1 MEEWIGGLWHRAI
14 TRVADREHAQAAVTL
29 DQVRPLLG
37 LLFRAAG
44 GDAAMRLAPA
54 GEASVAQG
62 RGARGWLQRIAHAGT
77 RAALPWWTP
86 EVLAL
91 PPRLA
96 VFKQRELNRD
106 LYAWLAAQ
114 AACFQPGGHWIAD
127 NQAATRRAL
136 QVFAGLAP
144 RHRRLVAAHL
154 AQRPVASSSA
164 AEAAVQAA
172 LRGVEHG
179 GPQPGAASVRPCE
192 VAPVWLWLDGEAAPA
207 DAAASAARPG
217 NAGSM
222 GHRES
227 RRGADQAPQTD
238 AHRRRA
244 ERVDDGRGRSP
255 FMLPFRAEALLS
267 WAELVKLDRASDDE
281 ANPDALNAAK
291 DLERLALARDG
302 QASASRVKF
311 DLDLP
316 SEAADDLRLDAG
328 HDLRLPEWDW
338 RQRRLLPE
346 HCAVQCH
353 IARPGAPYQPP
364 AALRA
369 TARRMRRRLESLQG
383 APLWRHGQ
391 TQGEDIDLDAWVR
404 HAGGGAAAA
413 GDSQPAVYAQRQGA
427 GRSLAT
433 LLLADLSLSTDAH
446 VPAPGAAGGSQRVID
461 VVREALYVFGEA
473 LDATGDA
480 FEMLGFS
487 SVRRQHV
494 RLQHLKGFNEAWGDA
509 ARNRV
514 GAIRPGYYTRMG
526 AAIRAATLRLQQRP
540 ERLRLLLLLTDG
552 KPNDLDRYEG
562 RHGLEDTRHAVQ
574 AAREAGLTP
583 FCVTIDDQAHDY
595 LPMLFGQ
602 RGWVLVRRPAEL
614 VSRLVPLHARLMR

>member
-14 TRVADREHAQAAVTL
+14 TRAADREHEQAAVTL
-29 DQVRPLLG
+29 DEVQPLLG

-44 GDAAMRLAPA
+44 GAATVRLAPA
-54 GEASVAQG
+54 GDASVALG

-96 VFKQRELNRD
+96 VFAERELNRD
-106 LYAWLAAQ
+106 LYVWLAAQ
-114 AACFQPGGHWIAD
+114 AACFQPGGDWIAD
-127 NQAATRRAL
+127 NQAATQQAL
-136 QVFAGLAP
+136 QRFAGLAP
-144 RHRRLVAAHL
+144 RHQRLLAAHL
-154 AQRPVASSSA
+154 AQRPAASSSA

-172 LRGVEHG
+172 LRGAAGAMPV
-179 GPQPGAASVRPCE
+179 QPRE
-192 VAPVWLWLDGEAAPA
+192 VAPVWLWLDGQAAADGAAARSAAGQGDPGGRPRDGAAPT
-207 DAAASAARPG
+207 P
-217 NAGSM
+217 
-222 GHRES
+222 
-227 RRGADQAPQTD
+227 TD

-244 ERVDDGRGRSP
+244 ERVDDQRGRAP

-281 ANPDALNAAK
+281 ANPDALNAAR

-316 SEAADDLRLDAG
+316 SEAADDLPLDAG
-328 HDLRLPEWDW
+328 ADLQLPEWDW
-338 RQRRLLPE
+338 RRRRLQPA
-346 HCAVQCH
+346 HCAVQCR
-353 IARPGAPYQPP
+353 IARPGQAFVPP
-364 AALRA
+364 PALRA
-369 TARRMRRRLESLQG
+369 TARRMRRRLEGLQG

-391 TQGEDIDLDAWVR
+391 SQGEAIDLDAWVR

-413 GDSQPAVYAQRQGA
+413 CDSQPPVYAQRQGA

-446 VPAPGAAGGSQRVID
+446 VPAPAAAGGSQRVID

-494 RLQHLKGFNEAWGDA
+494 RLQHLKGFNEAWGEA

-540 ERLRLLLLLTDG
+540 ERQRLLLLLTDG
-552 KPNDLDRYEG
+552 KPNDLDQYEG
-562 RHGLEDTRHAVQ
+562 RYGLEDTRHAVQ

-614 VSRLVPLHARLMR
+614 VSRLVPLHARLMRA